1 MVEGNKTTHT
11 THNTHIHVYTIKS
24 HVDILFLSE
33 IKLDCFFSG
42 ETVLQHWLYRAM
54 LNELK

>member
-42 ETVLQHWLYRAM
+42 GSVLQYWLYRAM
-54 LNELK
+54 